1 MSGYGEHLSACL
13 EAGYHWGPVYDW
25 LDELCEEVTLVHPAK
40 VRLIGESLIK
50 TDKIDSGILAQLLR
64 ADLIPEAYASSTEER
79 KVKRLLRQRLF
90 LVGLRTALKNRI
102 NNLLA
107 HYDLQ
112 KPKVTDLFGLKGMA
126 WLCSLQLPGHD
137 NKVLQADLELLNQLK
152 VHIGRSDNLIADVA
166 AADLAVWWLRS
177 IPGIGKFLSVL
188 IRYEIGRIERFAS
201 PKKLASYTGLIPST
215 RSSGG
220 TTRHGKITRAG
231 NKWLRW
237 ALVEAVTPATRA
249 SAWIRSY
256 YQGIK
261 MRRGAKDA
269 RIATARKL
277 SCLVWHVWSEG
288 RSYARR

>member
-1 MSGYGEHLSACL
+1 MLYVGVDTHKVNSYLTIVDGAGAIVKQQQVRTCQRAVSQALRDYGEPLSACL

-90 LVGLRTALKNRI
+90 LVGLRTALKKASIQR
-102 NNLLA
+102 LLSQ
-107 HYDLQ
+107 YDLQ
-112 KPKVTDLFGLKGMA
+112 KPKVTNLFGLKGME

-137 NKVLQADLELLNQLK
+137 NKVLQTDLELLHQLGAH
-152 VHIGRSDNLIADVA
+152 VSRSDNLIADVA

-177 IPGIGKFLSVL
+177 IPGIGKFFSVL

-201 PKKLASYTGLIPST
+201 PINSP
-215 RSSGG
+215 
-220 TTRHGKITRAG
+220 H
-231 NKWLRW
+231 
-237 ALVEAVTPATRA
+237 
-249 SAWIRSY
+249 IR
-256 YQGIK
+256 G
-261 MRRGAKDA
+261 
-269 RIATARKL
+269 
-277 SCLVWHVWSEG
+277 
-288 RSYARR
+288 